1 MFHLSLKDIHLAAYA
16 DNKESAIRQVAAA
29 LAASGYVSER
39 YIEGMLE
46 REIQSSTYLGNGIA
60 IPHGTTATRDQVL
73 HTGVQVLQFPDGV
86 AWGNNQTVHIV
97 IGIAA
102 KSDEHLTL
110 LHQLTRIISD
120 ENLASQMAKTASA
133 DELYRLLMSTPSS
146 HFLDA
151 STITL
156 DIDAHDLTTLQALN
170 IARLQQ
176 AKAVNAAFI
185 ADVLARP
192 PIHLGQGLWLS
203 DSAIG
208 NLRNAVAIT
217 RPKTPFT
224 IDGQPVGVL
233 MTIAYADDQL
243 QSLLSPISTLL
254 QQSKAERLYSA
265 PDAAAIIALLTTTT
279 PQEATALSADFIL
292 PNEHGLHTRPSS
304 LLVNTIKQ
312 FNSQITIAHL
322 DGSGVPVDGRKLMQ
336 VAGLGVKKGERIRF
350 TAVGSDAEQ
359 ALTAITTLIEQNMG
373 GEIA

>member
-16 DNKESAIRQVAAA
+16 NNKESAIRQVAAA

-170 IARLQQ
+170 IARLQL

-224 IDGQPVGVL
+224 MDGQPVGVL

-254 QQSKAERLYSA
+254 QQNKAERLYSA
-265 PDAAAIIALLTTTT
+265 PDAAAIIALLTTAT

-359 ALTAITTLIEQNMG
+359 ALTAITALIEQNMG

>member
-224 IDGQPVGVL
+224 MDGQPVGVL

-359 ALTAITTLIEQNMG
+359 ALTAITALIEQNMG

>member
-254 QQSKAERLYSA
+254 QQNKAERLYSA

-359 ALTAITTLIEQNMG
+359 ALTAITALIEQNMG

>member
-16 DNKESAIRQVAAA
+16 DNKESAIRQVTAA

-46 REIQSSTYLGNGIA
+46 RERQSSTYLSNGIA

-120 ENLASQMAKTASA
+120 ENLASQMAKTASV
-133 DELYRLLMSTPSS
+133 DELYRLFMSTPSS

-203 DSAIG
+203 DSATG

-224 IDGQPVGVL
+224 MDGQPVGVL

-254 QQSKAERLYSA
+254 QQNKAERLYSA
-265 PDAAAIIALLTTTT
+265 PDAAAIIALLTTAT

-359 ALTAITTLIEQNMG
+359 ALTAITALIEQNMG

>member
-73 HTGVQVLQFPDGV
+73 HTGVQVLQFPNGV

-203 DSAIG
+203 DSATG

-224 IDGQPVGVL
+224 MDGQPVGVL

-254 QQSKAERLYSA
+254 QQNKAERLYSA
-265 PDAAAIIALLTTTT
+265 PDAAAIIALLTTAT

-359 ALTAITTLIEQNMG
+359 ALTAITALIEQNMG

>member
-120 ENLASQMAKTASA
+120 ENLASQMAKTASV
-133 DELYRLLMSTPSS
+133 DELYRLFMSTPSS

-203 DSAIG
+203 DSATG

-224 IDGQPVGVL
+224 MDGQPVGVL

-254 QQSKAERLYSA
+254 QQNKAERLYSA
-265 PDAAAIIALLTTTT
+265 PDAAAIIALLTTAT

-322 DGSGVPVDGRKLMQ
+322 DGSGVPVDGRKLLQ

-359 ALTAITTLIEQNMG
+359 ALTAITALIEQNMG

>member
-46 REIQSSTYLGNGIA
+46 REIQSSTYLDNGIA

-224 IDGQPVGVL
+224 MDGQPVGVL

-254 QQSKAERLYSA
+254 QQNKAERLYSA
-265 PDAAAIIALLTTTT
+265 PDAAAIIALLTTAT

-359 ALTAITTLIEQNMG
+359 ALTAITALIEQNMG